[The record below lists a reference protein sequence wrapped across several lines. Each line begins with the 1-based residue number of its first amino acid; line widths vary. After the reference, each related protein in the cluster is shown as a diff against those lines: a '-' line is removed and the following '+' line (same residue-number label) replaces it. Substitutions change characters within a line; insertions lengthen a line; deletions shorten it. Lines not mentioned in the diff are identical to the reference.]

1 MKRTLYENGTV
12 VTMDQGLLQA
22 EALVIEGS
30 RILGVG
36 GREAMAALA
45 GPGCERV
52 DMQGGALFP
61 GFNETHNHLS
71 MYAVCR
77 KNAYLGV
84 CETIAE
90 LLKTLKEHAAGS
102 DDPLIVGYCYDDTLL
117 KDGRQISR
125 HDLDEVS
132 RERPVVIIHVS
143 VHLAFLNTKALE
155 HLGIGPDTPDPE
167 GGVIHRDGSGVPTG
181 RLDETAWF
189 AISDRLGSPD
199 PETYLGLLEGAVKEF
214 NAQGITGV
222 HDGGLG
228 LEGMPEVVLSSYRRL
243 EAEGRLSLRVF
254 LSALPEIFD
263 RMQPEPLTEM
273 GDTRILLGGVKLF
286 VDGAIQTETAALL
299 EPYADRPDWKGKL
312 IVDTEEFEGLVAR
325 YHRAGHHMSI
335 HGNGDAAIEAIITAM
350 EKAGVAGS
358 DSAPRHMLIHC
369 QMAHSDQLR
378 RIRKAG
384 LIPSFF
390 CKHIH
395 NWGDRHQDIFLGP
408 ERSARIDPAGEAEA
422 MGMPFTLHVDTP
434 VLPAQV
440 IDSIHTAVNRVT
452 RDGRVLGPDLGVTPY
467 GAVAAYT
474 SMAAL
479 CSRSENHRGTL
490 TPGKLADMVLLNRD
504 ITSVAPETISS
515 TKVLRTI
522 VGGETVY
529 SA

>member
-12 VTMDQGLLQA
+12 VTMDQRLWQA
-22 EALVIEGS
+22 DALVTEGS

-36 GREAMAALA
+36 GHEAMTALA
-45 GPGCERV
+45 GPDCNRV

-77 KNAYLGV
+77 KNAYLGA
-84 CETIAE
+84 CETIAQVVD
-90 LLKTLKEHAAGS
+90 TLRKHAAS
-102 DDPLIVGYCYDDTLL
+102 SEDPIIVGYCYDDTLL
-117 KDGRQISR
+117 QDGRQISR

-132 RERPVVIIHVS
+132 RDRPVVIIHIS
-143 VHLAFLNTKALE
+143 VHLAFLNTRALE
-155 HLGIGPDTPDPE
+155 HMGIGPDTPDPE
-167 GGVIHRDGSGVPTG
+167 GGIIHKDADGKPTG

-199 PETYLGLLEGAVKEF
+199 PETYVDLLDGAVREF

-228 LEGMPEVVLSSYRRL
+228 LEGMPDVVLSAYRRL
-243 EAEGRLSLRVF
+243 EAEGRLGMRVF

-263 RMQPEPLTEM
+263 RMQPEPYTEM
-273 GDTRILLGGVKLF
+273 GDTRVLLGGVKLF

-299 EPYADRPDWKGKL
+299 APYADRQDWKGKL
-312 IVDTEEFEGLVAR
+312 IVDPEEFEEQVAR

-350 EKAGVAGS
+350 EKAGVVGS
-358 DSAPRHMLIHC
+358 DASPRHMLIHC
-369 QMAHSDQLR
+369 QMAHRDQLL

-395 NWGDRHQDIFLGP
+395 NWGDRHQKIFLGP

-422 MGMPFTLHVDTP
+422 MGLPFTLHVDTP

-452 RDGRVLGPDLGVTPY
+452 RDGKVLGPDLGVTPY

-490 TPGKLADMVLLNRD
+490 TPGKLADMVLLDRD
-504 ITSVAPETISS
+504 MTTVSPETISA
-515 TKVLRTI
+515 TRVLQTI